1 MKVTYQVLDV
11 PSASRYELRE
21 GGVVVGIAEYRIEGD
36 VVVVPHT
43 EISPERRGA
52 GLGAVLV
59 AGMLD
64 EIRSTRRSIRP
75 QCWYVAQF
83 LGEHPEYADVVER

>member
-1 MKVTYQVLDV
+1 MALEVIDV
-11 PSASRYELRE
+11 PSASRFELRD
-21 GGVVVGIAEYRIEGD
+21 GDAVVGVAEYHLDGN

-43 EISPERRGA
+43 EIRHDRRGG

-59 AGMLD
+59 AGVLD
-64 EIRSTRRSIRP
+64 QIRAAGRSVRP

-83 LGEHPEYADVVER
+83 LGEHPEYVDIVER